1 MFKNYLLVAFRNLR
15 KQKFYAFL
23 NIAGLA
29 LGVTCCLLMG
39 LYVLDELGYDR
50 FHGKADQIYRI
61 NSDIKFGGTEQKLA
75 VTSDPMG
82 PTMVKDYPQVL
93 ASVRFREQGG
103 VLVKKGE
110 QYIKE
115 NRVIYADSS
124 LFDVFTLP
132 LVAGNPQKALAAPNS
147 VVLTE
152 SMARKYFGN
161 SVSQPAQA
169 LGQVLRFDNEQDYK
183 VTGVMKDMPANSH
196 FRFDFFL
203 SMQSL
208 AESRQNNWVSH
219 NFNTYLLL
227 RKDAH
232 PQEVEARFEELIEK
246 YMGPQV
252 KQLMNINSI
261 SEFRKAGNNIRYSLI
276 PLIRIHLHSDRVAEL
291 APNGNVQ
298 YVYIFAAIALFILL
312 IACINFMNLSTAR
325 SASRAKEVGVRKV
338 MGSLRSNLIGQFLT
352 ESVVMSLIAFGLAT
366 AGAFLLL
373 PYFNQLAVKE
383 MTFPLFS
390 SPWMLPLL
398 LFFALVVGLL
408 AGSYP
413 AFFLSAFQPISVLK
427 GNLSRGT
434 KSGWLRSSLVVF
446 QFATSVILIIGTIV
460 IYYQLDYIRNTKLG
474 FDKEQVLI
482 VNDGSA
488 LGERVQAF
496 RNEVLRLPE
505 VINSTATGYL
515 PVPSWRNDMPYFPEG
530 VIQPEKAVSMQ
541 SWRVDH
547 DYIRTLGME
556 MLKGRDFSREFATDS
571 SAVIINETAA
581 KVFGYT
587 DPVGKK
593 IWTYTDFNSGE
604 KKMATYTVVG
614 VVKNFHFESLRQN
627 IGALCMVLGR
637 NNGSV
642 SFRLKTGDVSKVVG
656 AIEAQWKKN
665 APGQPFSYT
674 FLNEEFDAMY
684 RSEQRVGQI
693 AISFSVLAIV
703 IACLGLFGLAAFTAE
718 QRTKEIGIRKV
729 LGADVGN
736 IVAMLSRDF
745 LKLVLI
751 SNLIAWP
758 LAWWAMS
765 RWLQDFAYRI
775 DLSWWVFAL
784 AGLIALFIALFT
796 ISFQALKAALA
807 NPIKSLRTE

>member
-1 MFKNYLLVAFRNLR
+1 MFKNYLLIALRNLR
-15 KQKFYAFL
+15 KQRFYAFL

-29 LGVTCCLLMG
+29 LGVTCCLLIS
-39 LYVLDELGYDR
+39 LYVLDELSYDR
-50 FHGKADQIYRI
+50 FHEKADQIYRI
-61 NSDIKFGGTEQKLA
+61 DSEIKFGGTEQKLA

-93 ASVRFREQGG
+93 AAVRFRNQGG
-103 VLVKKGE
+103 ALVKKGD
-110 QYIKE
+110 QHIKE
-115 NRVIYADSS
+115 NRMIYVDST

-132 LVAGNPQKALAAPNS
+132 MLAGNPKKALTELNS
-147 VVLTE
+147 VVITE
-152 SMARKYFGN
+152 STARKYFGN
-161 SVSQPAQA
+161 PNTA
-169 LGQVLRFDNEQDYK
+169 LGQVLRFDNREDFK
-183 VTGVMKDMPANSH
+183 VTGVIRDIPANSH
-196 FRFDFFL
+196 FRYDFFL
-203 SMQSL
+203 SMQNL
-208 AESRQNNWVSH
+208 EESKQNNWVSH

-227 RKDAH
+227 RKDAD
-232 PQEVEARFEELIEK
+232 PKEVEAKFEELIDK
-246 YMGPQV
+246 YIGPQV
-252 KQLMNINSI
+252 KQLMNINSL
-261 SEFRKAGNNIRYSLI
+261 SEFKKSGNNIGYGLS
-276 PLIRIHLHSDRVAEL
+276 PLTSIHLHSDRVAEL
-291 APNGNVQ
+291 APNGNIQ

-312 IACINFMNLSTAR
+312 IACINFMNLATAR

-338 MGSLRSNLIGQFLT
+338 MGSLRSSLIGQFLT
-352 ESVVMSLIAFGLAT
+352 ESVLMSMIAFGLAT
-366 AGAFLLL
+366 VSAFLLL

-390 SPWMLPLL
+390 SPWMLFSL
-398 LFFALVVGLL
+398 LFFALIVGLL

-413 AFFLSAFQPISVLK
+413 AFFLSAFQPIRVLK

-434 KSGWLRSSLVVF
+434 QSGWLRSSLVVF

-474 FDKEQVLI
+474 FNKEQVLI
-482 VNDGSA
+482 VNDGYA

-505 VINSTATGYL
+505 VVNSTATGYL
-515 PVPSWRNDMPYFPEG
+515 PTPSWRNDMPYFPEG
-530 VIQPEKAVSMQ
+530 VIQQEKAVSMQ
-541 SWRVDH
+541 SWQVDH

-556 MLKGRDFSREFATDS
+556 IQKGRDFSREFSTDS

-581 KVFGYT
+581 KVFGYA

-593 IWTYTDFNSGE
+593 IWTYTDFNSPD
-604 KKMATYTVVG
+604 KKMATYTIVG
-614 VVKNFHFESLRQN
+614 VVKNFHFASLRQN
-627 IGALCMVLGR
+627 IGALCMVLGK
-637 NNGSV
+637 NNGSI
-642 SFRLKTGDVSKVVG
+642 SFRLKTQDVAKVVG

-665 APGQPFSYT
+665 ASGQPFTYT

-729 LGADVGN
+729 LGADVSN

-745 LKLVLI
+745 LKLVLL

-775 DLSWWVFAL
+775 NLSWWIFGL
-784 AGLIALFIALFT
+784 AGATALFIALFT
-796 ISFQALKAALA
+796 ISFQAIKAALA
-807 NPIKSLRTE
+807 NPVKSLRTE